1 MTTICFLFVFIGGG
15 SIKGLVAEIGGKMTA
30 EAFNLILKKFD
41 LDVSHQISHLYFD
54 HHIAS
59 LILT

>member
-1 MTTICFLFVFIGGG
+1 MTTHCFLFVFIGGG

-41 LDVSHQISHLYFD
+41 LDVSHQISH
-54 HHIAS
+54 
-59 LILT
+59 

>member
-1 MTTICFLFVFIGGG
+1 MTTHNFLFVFIGGG

-41 LDVSHQISHLYFD
+41 LDVSHQISHLYF
-54 HHIAS
+54 
-59 LILT
+59 

>member
-1 MTTICFLFVFIGGG
+1 MTTHCFLFVFIGGG

-41 LDVSHQISHLYFD
+41 LDVSLEISTSIFLIIILHL
-54 HHIAS
+54 
-59 LILT
+59 